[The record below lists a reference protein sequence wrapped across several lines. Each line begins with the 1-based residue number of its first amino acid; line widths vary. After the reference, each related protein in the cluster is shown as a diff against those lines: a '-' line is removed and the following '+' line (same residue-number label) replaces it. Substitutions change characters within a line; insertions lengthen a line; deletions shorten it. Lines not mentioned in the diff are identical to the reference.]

1 MATRKNEFL
10 LNRIAVANFPVL
22 ASAAAQTIP
31 SGVIIPAG
39 AVVTGVTFRQTA
51 APTIAGCDNTINL
64 LVVNTQLSSSMS
76 LISAVALSAHAT
88 HVSRPYAASVSAAVG
103 TYIPVSGELKLN
115 VEGSNGTD
123 VWTYAPNVYVGYV
136 CAT

>member
-31 SGVIIPAG
+31 SGVYIPAG
-39 AVVTGVTFRQTA
+39 AVVTGVTFRQTTT
-51 APTIAGCDNTINL
+51 PTIGGAANTINL
-64 LVVNTQLSSSMS
+64 LVVNTALSSSVS
-76 LISAVALSAHAT
+76 VISAVALSAHAPAST
-88 HVSRPYAASVSAAVG
+88 VPYVATLMAAVG

-115 VEGSNGTD
+115 VEGSNGTA

-136 CAT
+136 CAK

>member
-31 SGVIIPAG
+31 SGVFIPG
-39 AVVTGVTFRQTA
+39 GVVVTGVTFRQTA
-51 APTIAGCDNTINL
+51 APTIANAANTIDL
-64 LVVNTQLSSSMS
+64 AVVNTALSSSMS

-88 HVSRPYAASVSAAVG
+88 HLTRPYVATLSAAVG
-103 TYIPVSGELKLN
+103 SYIPVSGELKLN
-115 VEGSNGTD
+115 VEGSNGTA
-123 VWTYAPNVYVGYV
+123 VWTYAPDIYVGYV
-136 CAT
+136 CAK